1 MQPQVFSSAG
11 ICWILMT
18 AGPVTCQLD
27 ALEIEGVLTR
37 LTISLSLSVFGDIKV
52 LNIHLRGYSRPC

>member
-1 MQPQVFSSAG
+1 
-11 ICWILMT
+11 MT